1 MSGQVHLGL
10 DVGGTAS
17 RWVACHPN
25 GLVLARGQAAGA
37 TGHVFNPAE
46 QARLAAVL
54 TTIAEALARENLVP
68 TTVTAGITG
77 YGSVVSAEV
86 SALVH
91 QVLGVSAENIILIDD
106 IVLAY
111 MTHFEPGEGHLIS
124 AGTGSIGVHVATD
137 GSTVRVGGRGI
148 LIDDAGAGSWI
159 ALRALDRIYRIF
171 DRHGSFHGAERLAHH
186 LFALIGGAEWHHV
199 RQFVYAGDR
208 GRIGSLA
215 VAVSRAA
222 TEGDETA
229 LAILREAGGELAQL
243 ASALLARAGQHPVK
257 FVGGVLDLHPI
268 ILEEITRFL
277 KGSDVTRA
285 IGDAALA
292 AAELQGSKRRA
303 WEILLKTSWRPV

>member
-17 RWVACHPN
+17 RWVACDAD
-25 GLVLARGQAAGA
+25 GMVLARGQAAGA

-46 QARLAAVL
+46 KDRLSAVL
-54 TTIAEALARENLVP
+54 ITIAAALKPENLIP

-86 SALVH
+86 SALIH
-91 QVLGVSAENIILIDD
+91 LLLGAAPENIVLIDD
-106 IVLAY
+106 IVLAHI
-111 MTHFEPGEGHLIS
+111 THFEPGEGHLIS
-124 AGTGSIGVHVATD
+124 AGTGSIGIHVAKD

-159 ALRALDRIYRIF
+159 ALRALDRLYRTF
-171 DRHGSFHGAERLAHH
+171 DRHGSFHGAERLADH
-186 LFALIGGAEWHHV
+186 LFALIGGTEWHHV

-215 VAVSRAA
+215 VAVANAA
-222 TEGDETA
+222 TDGDETA

-243 ASALLARAGQHPVK
+243 ASALLARAGERPVK

-268 ILEEITRFL
+268 ILEEITRYL
-277 KGSDVTRA
+277 DGQDVSRA
-285 IGDAALA
+285 FGDAALA
-292 AAELQGSKRRA
+292 AAQLQSHRRPA
-303 WEILLKTSWRPV
+303 WEILIKTA